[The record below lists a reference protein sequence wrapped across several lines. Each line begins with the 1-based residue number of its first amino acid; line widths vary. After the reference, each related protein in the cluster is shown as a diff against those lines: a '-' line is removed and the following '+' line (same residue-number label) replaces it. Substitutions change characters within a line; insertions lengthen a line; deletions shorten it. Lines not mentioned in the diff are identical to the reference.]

1 MLVYHT
7 LFLCKHLL
15 LFQFSNINYLGDFF
29 NPMVIFEK
37 RQKVQNNLIQI
48 KGTIV
53 ALKTLIRAECS
64 FVFA

>member
-1 MLVYHT
+1 MLVYNT
-7 LFLCKHLL
+7 LFLCKHFL

-37 RQKVQNNLIQI
+37 RQKVQNNLTQI

-53 ALKTLIRAECS
+53 AQETLIRAECS